1 MPVENSNA
9 QKEGF
14 TLAEVMIANMMLII
28 LVAGFGTI
36 TEQIFEQMQ
45 LRKQKAEM
53 ASRLDWWTVSKQGKT
68 LNTGVYRENVSWP
81 GTNAELGFQV
91 LTLDGN
97 LIMMHFQI
105 KSTEA
110 TPQELAEWRTVFYA
124 P

>member
-1 MPVENSNA
+1 ML
-9 QKEGF
+9 KKGGF

-91 LTLDGN
+91 LPLDEN
-97 LIMMHFQI
+97 LIMLHFQI
-105 KSTEA
+105 KLTEA
-110 TPQELAEWRTVFYA
+110 TPEELAEWRTVFYA

>member
-1 MPVENSNA
+1 ML
-9 QKEGF
+9 KKGGF

-28 LVAGFGTI
+28 LVAGFDTI

-53 ASRLDWWTVSKQGKT
+53 ASRLDWWTASKQEKT
-68 LNTGVYRENVSWP
+68 LNAGVYRENVSWP
-81 GTNAELGFQV
+81 GTNSELGFQV
-91 LTLDGN
+91 VPLDEN
-97 LIMMHFQI
+97 LIMLHFQI

-110 TPQELAEWRTVFYA
+110 TPEELAEWRTVFYA

>member
-1 MPVENSNA
+1 ML
-9 QKEGF
+9 KKRGF
-14 TLAEVMIANMMLII
+14 TLVEVIIANMILII

-36 TEQIFEQMQ
+36 KEQIFEQMKF
-45 LRKQKAEM
+45 RKQKAEM
-53 ASRLDWWTVSKQGKT
+53 ASPLDWETVSKQEKI
-68 LNTGVYRENVSWP
+68 LNAGVYRGNVSWP
-81 GTNAELGFQV
+81 VTNAELGFQV
-91 LTLDGN
+91 LPLDGN

>member
-1 MPVENSNA
+1 ML
-9 QKEGF
+9 KKRGF

-36 TEQIFEQMQ
+36 TEQIFEQMKF
-45 LRKQKAEM
+45 RKQKAEM
-53 ASRLDWWTVSKQGKT
+53 ASRLDWWTVSKQEKT
-68 LNTGVYRENVSWP
+68 LNAGVYRENVSWP

-91 LTLDGN
+91 LLLDEN
-97 LIMMHFQI
+97 LIMLHFQI

-110 TPQELAEWRTVFYA
+110 TPEELAEWRTVFYA

>member
-1 MPVENSNA
+1 
-9 QKEGF
+9 
-14 TLAEVMIANMMLII
+14 
-28 LVAGFGTI
+28 
-36 TEQIFEQMQ
+36 
-45 LRKQKAEM
+45 M
-53 ASRLDWWTVSKQGKT
+53 ASRLDWQTVSKQEKT
-68 LNTGVYRENVSWP
+68 LKAVVYRGNVSWP

-110 TPQELAEWRTVFYA
+110 TPEELAEWHTVFYA

>member
-1 MPVENSNA
+1 ML
-9 QKEGF
+9 KKRGF

-36 TEQIFEQMQ
+36 TEQIFEQMKF
-45 LRKQKAEM
+45 RKQKAEM
-53 ASRLDWWTVSKQGKT
+53 ASPLDWETVSKQEKT
-68 LNTGVYRENVSWP
+68 LNAGVYRGNVSWP
-81 GTNAELGFQV
+81 VTNAELGFQV